1 MEEDSARLCTPKE
14 CTLKAVL
21 FSGRVILGVI
31 KMNNTCFDPIE
42 DVIQAFS
49 QGEIV
54 VMVDDEGRENEGDLI
69 CAAELITP
77 EIINFMITH
86 ARGLVCVPMT
96 EERLRKLGLSRMT
109 PAYSSDKYHTAF
121 MDSVDVRENTTTGI
135 SAFDRS
141 ETIKALIRDKSSA
154 QDFIKPGHV
163 FPLKAVNNGVLE
175 RPGHTEGVVDLAKIC
190 NLKPAGV
197 ICEILNNDGSMMR
210 LDGLIDFANT
220 HKLKITSVDEIIKY
234 RHKNEKIITPLRQ
247 TIMPT
252 KFGKFNLKLYDSKFD
267 KKDHLALIVK
277 KNSHLIPMVRVH
289 SECLTGD
296 VFGSCRCD
304 CGEQLEE
311 AMKKIQDYGHGAVV
325 YLRQEGRG
333 IGLANKLH
341 AYELQ
346 DKGLD
351 TVEAN
356 LKLGFKADERDY
368 GLCAQIL
375 KDIEMSN
382 IKLLTNN
389 PAKENG
395 LTQYGINIVER
406 MSLIIKS
413 CDTNSFYLNTKKE
426 KMGHHI

>member
-1 MEEDSARLCTPKE
+1 
-14 CTLKAVL
+14 
-21 FSGRVILGVI
+21 
-31 KMNNTCFDPIE
+31 MNKSCFDPIE

-49 QGEIV
+49 SGEIV

-69 CAAELITP
+69 CAAELVTP
-77 EIINFMITH
+77 DIINFMITH

-96 EERLRKLGLSRMT
+96 EDRLRKLGLSRMT

-135 SAFDRS
+135 SAFDRA
-141 ETIKALIRDKSSA
+141 ETIKALISEKSSA

-163 FPLKAVNNGVLE
+163 FPLKSVNNGVME
-175 RPGHTEGVVDLAKIC
+175 RPGHTEGTVDLAKIC
-190 NLKPAGV
+190 KLKPAGV
-197 ICEILNNDGSMMR
+197 ICEILNEDGSMMR
-210 LDGLIDFANT
+210 LDGLKDFAKK
-220 HKLKITSVDEIIKY
+220 HSLKITSVDEIVKY
-234 RHKNEKIITPLRQ
+234 RQKNEEIITPLRQ

-252 KFGKFNLKLYDSKFD
+252 KFGKFKMILYDSKFD
-267 KKDHLALIVK
+267 KKEHLALIVE
-277 KNSHLIPMVRVH
+277 KNNHIPPLVRMH

-296 VFGSCRCD
+296 VFGSTRCD
-304 CGEQLEE
+304 CGQQLEE
-311 AMKKIQDYGHGAVV
+311 SMKKIQDYGHGAII

-333 IGLANKLH
+333 IGLSNKLH

-368 GLCAQIL
+368 ALGAKIL
-375 KDIEMSN
+375 KN
-382 IKLLTNN
+382 IKMCDIRLLTNN

-395 LTQYGINIVER
+395 LTHNGIRVIERIPIVI
-406 MSLIIKS
+406 SS
-413 CDTNSFYLNTKKE
+413 CETNSFYLKTKKE
-426 KMGHHI
+426 KMGHYI

>member
-1 MEEDSARLCTPKE
+1 
-14 CTLKAVL
+14 
-21 FSGRVILGVI
+21 
-31 KMNNTCFDPIE
+31 MNKSCFDPIE

-49 QGEIV
+49 SGEIV

-69 CAAELITP
+69 CAAELVTP
-77 EIINFMITH
+77 DIINFMITH

-96 EERLRKLGLSRMT
+96 EDRLRKLGLSRMT

-135 SAFDRS
+135 SAFDRA
-141 ETIKALIRDKSSA
+141 ETIKALISEKSSA

-163 FPLKAVNNGVLE
+163 FPLKSVNNGVVE
-175 RPGHTEGVVDLAKIC
+175 RPGHTEGTVDLAKIC
-190 NLKPAGV
+190 KLKPAGV
-197 ICEILNNDGSMMR
+197 ICEILNEDGSMMR
-210 LDGLIDFANT
+210 LNGLIDFAKK
-220 HKLKITSVDEIIKY
+220 HSLKITSVDEIVKY
-234 RHKNEKIITPLRQ
+234 RQKNEEIITPLRQ

-252 KFGKFNLKLYDSKFD
+252 KFGKFKMILYDSKFD
-267 KKDHLALIVK
+267 KKEHLALIVE
-277 KNSHLIPMVRVH
+277 KNNHIPPLVRIH

-296 VFGSCRCD
+296 VFGSTRCD
-304 CGEQLEE
+304 CGQQLEE
-311 AMKKIQDYGHGAVV
+311 SMKKIQDYGHGAII

-333 IGLANKLH
+333 IGLSNKLH

-346 DKGLD
+346 DKGFD

-368 GLCAQIL
+368 ALGAKIL
-375 KDIEMSN
+375 KNIKMCD

-395 LTQYGINIVER
+395 LTHNGIRVIERIPIVI
-406 MSLIIKS
+406 SS
-413 CDTNSFYLNTKKE
+413 CETNSFYLKTKKE
-426 KMGHHI
+426 KMGHYI

>member
-1 MEEDSARLCTPKE
+1 
-14 CTLKAVL
+14 
-21 FSGRVILGVI
+21 
-31 KMNNTCFDPIE
+31 MNKSCFDPIE

-49 QGEIV
+49 SGEIV

-69 CAAELITP
+69 CAAELVTP
-77 EIINFMITH
+77 DIINFMITH

-96 EERLRKLGLSRMT
+96 EDRLRKLGLSRMT

-135 SAFDRS
+135 SAFDRA
-141 ETIKALIRDKSSA
+141 ETIKALISEKSSA

-163 FPLKAVNNGVLE
+163 FPLKSVNNGVVE
-175 RPGHTEGVVDLAKIC
+175 RPGHTEGTVDLAKIC
-190 NLKPAGV
+190 KLKPAGV
-197 ICEILNNDGSMMR
+197 ICEILNEDGSMMR
-210 LDGLIDFANT
+210 LNGLIDFAKK
-220 HKLKITSVDEIIKY
+220 HSLKITSVDEIVKY
-234 RHKNEKIITPLRQ
+234 RQKNEEIITPLRQ

-252 KFGKFNLKLYDSKFD
+252 KFGKFKMILYDSKFD
-267 KKDHLALIVK
+267 KKEHLALIVE
-277 KNSHLIPMVRVH
+277 KNNHIPPLVRIH

-296 VFGSCRCD
+296 VFGSSRCD
-304 CGEQLEE
+304 CGQQLEE
-311 AMKKIQDYGHGAVV
+311 SMKKIQDYGHGAII

-333 IGLANKLH
+333 IGLSNKLH

-346 DKGLD
+346 DKGFD

-368 GLCAQIL
+368 ALGAKIL
-375 KDIEMSN
+375 QNIKMCD

-395 LTQYGINIVER
+395 LTHNGIRVIERIPIVI
-406 MSLIIKS
+406 SS
-413 CDTNSFYLNTKKE
+413 CETNSFYLKTKKE
-426 KMGHHI
+426 KMGHYI

>member
-1 MEEDSARLCTPKE
+1 
-14 CTLKAVL
+14 
-21 FSGRVILGVI
+21 
-31 KMNNTCFDPIE
+31 MNKSCFDPIE

-49 QGEIV
+49 SGEIV

-69 CAAELITP
+69 CAAELVTP
-77 EIINFMITH
+77 DIINFMITH

-96 EERLRKLGLSRMT
+96 EDRLRKLGLSRMT

-135 SAFDRS
+135 SAFDRA
-141 ETIKALIRDKSSA
+141 ETIKALISEKSSA

-163 FPLKAVNNGVLE
+163 FPLKSVNNGVVE
-175 RPGHTEGVVDLAKIC
+175 RPGHTEGTVDLAKIC
-190 NLKPAGV
+190 KLKPAGV
-197 ICEILNNDGSMMR
+197 ICEILNEDGSMMR
-210 LDGLIDFANT
+210 LDGLKDFAKK
-220 HKLKITSVDEIIKY
+220 HSLKITSVDEIVKY
-234 RHKNEKIITPLRQ
+234 RQKNEEIITPLRQ

-252 KFGKFNLKLYDSKFD
+252 KFGKFKMILYDSKFD
-267 KKDHLALIVK
+267 KKEHLALIVE
-277 KNSHLIPMVRVH
+277 KNNHIPPLVRMH

-296 VFGSCRCD
+296 VFGSIRCD
-304 CGEQLEE
+304 CGQQLE
-311 AMKKIQDYGHGAVV
+311 ASMKKIQDYGHGAII

-333 IGLANKLH
+333 IGLSNKLH

-346 DKGLD
+346 DKGFD

-368 GLCAQIL
+368 ALGAKIL
-375 KDIEMSN
+375 KNIKMCD

-395 LTQYGINIVER
+395 LTHNGIRVIERIPIVI
-406 MSLIIKS
+406 SS
-413 CDTNSFYLNTKKE
+413 CETNSFYLKTKKE
-426 KMGHHI
+426 KMGHYI

>member
-1 MEEDSARLCTPKE
+1 
-14 CTLKAVL
+14 
-21 FSGRVILGVI
+21 
-31 KMNNTCFDPIE
+31 MNKSCFDPIE

-49 QGEIV
+49 SGEIV

-69 CAAELITP
+69 CAAELVTP
-77 EIINFMITH
+77 DIINFMITH

-96 EERLRKLGLSRMT
+96 EDRLRKLGLSRMT

-135 SAFDRS
+135 SAFDRA
-141 ETIKALIRDKSSA
+141 ETIKALISEKSSA

-163 FPLKAVNNGVLE
+163 FPLKSVNNGVME
-175 RPGHTEGVVDLAKIC
+175 RPGHTEGTVDLAKIC
-190 NLKPAGV
+190 KLKPAGV
-197 ICEILNNDGSMMR
+197 ICEILNEDGSMMR
-210 LDGLIDFANT
+210 LDGLKDFAKK
-220 HKLKITSVDEIIKY
+220 HSLKITSVDEIVKY
-234 RHKNEKIITPLRQ
+234 RQKNEEIITPLRQ

-252 KFGKFNLKLYDSKFD
+252 KFGKFKMILYDSKFD
-267 KKDHLALIVK
+267 KKEHLALIVE
-277 KNSHLIPMVRVH
+277 KNNHIPPLVRMH

-296 VFGSCRCD
+296 VFGSTRCD
-304 CGEQLEE
+304 CGQQLEE
-311 AMKKIQDYGHGAVV
+311 SMKKIQDYGHGAII

-333 IGLANKLH
+333 IGLSNKLH

-346 DKGLD
+346 DKGFD

-368 GLCAQIL
+368 ALGAKIL
-375 KDIEMSN
+375 KNIKMCD

-395 LTQYGINIVER
+395 LTHNGIRVIERIPIVI
-406 MSLIIKS
+406 SS
-413 CDTNSFYLNTKKE
+413 CETNSFYLKTKKE
-426 KMGHHI
+426 KMGHYI